1 MSFNYDELSGL
12 RMIMAHIHSHAPKPK
27 SYLDA
32 FFLCFLVLKNK
43 CQEVL
48 FFDDLT
54 NEQMLRFA
62 QCCEKA
68 FNSLFFEIPWLATS
82 TTEWTTKRKMSFLA
96 VIAAVAQWAA
106 AILSLDEEQCNY
118 TFSFFETVMRL
129 AVHYRFI
136 TTQELEKYAK
146 SRKLSWKKLRT
157 LFNWQ
162 MNEMMVAL
170 LKQPELCQIVV

>member
-1 MSFNYDELSGL
+1 
-12 RMIMAHIHSHAPKPK
+12 
-27 SYLDA
+27 
-32 FFLCFLVLKNK
+32 
-43 CQEVL
+43 
-48 FFDDLT
+48 
-54 NEQMLRFA
+54 MLRFA